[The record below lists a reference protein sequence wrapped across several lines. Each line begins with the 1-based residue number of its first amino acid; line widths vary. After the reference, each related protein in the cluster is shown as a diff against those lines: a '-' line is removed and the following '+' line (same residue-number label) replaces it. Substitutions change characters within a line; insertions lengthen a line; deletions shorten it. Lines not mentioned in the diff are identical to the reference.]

1 MTPLEPMKYS
11 ERLGVIEPD
20 QLHEAAAY
28 FDIGEVLDASAPVG
42 GLFGQNIFLTTTEGE
57 YVLRGHP
64 HGHVQLTKERC
75 VARFIHE
82 RSSLPV
88 PWPYEIC
95 ENTEVFGWTYAVMPR
110 IPGTSGGVAW
120 AGASED
126 ERIEVAAASGEALA
140 MLQEATSETFGPY
153 DAQLDAFVAMD
164 DFAEWWLHRF
174 EYWRGLCRA
183 INALSTEAER
193 YIDEILERHAP
204 ALSEPF
210 TPVLVHHDFKPGN
223 LNFERD
229 GETFVATG
237 VFDLME
243 AYLADGEEDISRML
257 WSVQTDDE
265 RGAFMDAYVADVPLR
280 DGCEDRAILYALADW
295 IVIWEYGKR
304 NGVWFGDQTFMD
316 SFRPILRNVRAVTS

>member
-1 MTPLEPMKYS
+1 M
-11 ERLGVIEPD
+11 RV
-20 QLHEAAAY
+20 
-28 FDIGEVLDASAPVG
+28 V
-42 GLFGQNIFLTTTEGE
+42 
-57 YVLRGHP
+57 
-64 HGHVQLTKERC
+64 
-75 VARFIHE
+75 
-82 RSSLPV
+82 
-88 PWPYEIC
+88 
-95 ENTEVFGWTYAVMPR
+95 VFGLTISSTW
-110 IPGTSGGVAW
+110 GNGH
-120 AGASED
+120 
-126 ERIEVAAASGEALA
+126 
-140 MLQEATSETFGPY
+140 AT
-153 DAQLDAFVAMD
+153 L
-164 DFAEWWLHRF
+164 
-174 EYWRGLCRA
+174 WRGLCRA

-316 SFRPILRNVRAVTS
+316 SFRPILRNVREVTS